1 MKFSCHFVPDAQLP
15 KGKHIAQVADG
26 RSASEIMRRGQDC
39 DPEASQSRHN
49 DVKAMSA
56 ATGRLQDTD
65 RFRTIASHPS
75 GWFTAA
81 KGLPWYTRPL
91 QTTANRGANRQVT
104 EGINSSPGM
113 TDSLL
118 TFPEAA
124 GMLIRDPAQA
134 RSYLPLQIQS
144 QQQRDLTV
152 NAEVP
157 ATEKWAHLIV
167 QALKDHNISL
177 IAYVPDSSI
186 HRVTRIIAEDPFFH
200 LVYATREE
208 EAVGVAVGSYAAGR
222 NAAVFM
228 QTSGFGNSINAVA
241 SLCIPARAPIPF
253 FINMRGSTGEFNISQ
268 VPMGRATVP
277 ILDQFGIVSYTIE
290 DDYRMDNL
298 LDGAMKLCY
307 ANRQPVAICLTQ
319 RLHGGKFA

>member
-1 MKFSCHFVPDAQLP
+1 MTVSIL
-15 KGKHIAQVADG
+15 
-26 RSASEIMRRGQDC
+26 
-39 DPEASQSRHN
+39 
-49 DVKAMSA
+49 
-56 ATGRLQDTD
+56 
-65 RFRTIASHPS
+65 TI
-75 GWFTAA
+75 
-81 KGLPWYTRPL
+81 
-91 QTTANRGANRQVT
+91 
-104 EGINSSPGM
+104 
-113 TDSLL
+113 
-118 TFPEAA
+118 PEAA